1 LEIRDFIVFSEDL
14 GECSRFPFGLPASS
28 GRLVLSYV
36 FVSGATPS
44 AGTLAFEPNLRVQP
58 LRF

>member
-1 LEIRDFIVFSEDL
+1 MFAEDL

-36 FVSGATPS
+36 FVSGTNTFS
-44 AGTLAFEPNLRVQP
+44 VGTLAFGPNLREP
-58 LRF
+58 LWDFKVL